1 MAGSVNKVILVGR
14 AGKDPESREFQGGG
28 KVVTFSLATSEQ
40 WNDRQSG
47 ERKERT
53 QWHQIAI
60 WNEALGEVASRFI
73 KKGSQLYLEGQLEH
87 REYEKDGERR
97 FATEV
102 VLRPFNGEIQ
112 LLDKAPAPERP
123 AEPPAQSRRGARRE
137 PAGRN

>member
-60 WNEALGEVASRFI
+60 WNEALGEVATRFV

-102 VLRPFNGEIQ
+102 VLRPFNGQIQ
-112 LLDKAPAPERP
+112 LLGSAPERP
-123 AEPPAQSRRGARRE
+123 TEQPKQRRDGTGPSGRR
-137 PAGRN
+137 

>member
-14 AGKDPESREFQGGG
+14 AGKDPESREFQGGA
-28 KVVTFSLATSEQ
+28 KVVTFSLVTSEQ

-60 WNEALGEVASRFI
+60 WNEALGEVATRFV
-73 KKGSQLYLEGQLEH
+73 KEGSQLYLEGQLEH

-102 VLRPFNGEIQ
+102 VLRPFNG
-112 LLDKAPAPERP
+112 
-123 AEPPAQSRRGARRE
+123 
-137 PAGRN
+137 